1 MLLQPAVKRTA
12 TRRDSMHSTASTTA
26 HVEARHRRARDPRL
40 SVRGSRIALLA
51 IANVVVLL
59 AAVGFFAAC
68 VALFPARNEPGSGAE
83 SGVGEAAATSYGAIT
98 VQHVETIDGLT
109 AQDLG
114 GMSHGI
120 ADLVE
125 TDEAQVLVSVLA
137 VNDSDDP
144 VVVEPG
150 QFALFVDGS
159 TEALVPTSSTVKP
172 LELQPGASVEASV
185 IFVAPLSGAAI
196 SLGYAD
202 PDGSVVVIPAG
213 GLGQAPAGVP
223 TPTHSHATDRAP
235 ES

>member
-1 MLLQPAVKRTA
+1 
-12 TRRDSMHSTASTTA
+12 MHSTASTTA
-26 HVEARHRRARDPRL
+26 HVGARRGRASDPHQF
-40 SVRGSRIALLA
+40 SVRGSRIALLT
-51 IANVVVLL
+51 IANVVALL
-59 AAVGFFAAC
+59 AAAGFVAAC
-68 VALFPARNEPGSGAE
+68 IALLPAQNDSV
-83 SGVGEAAATSYGAIT
+83 SGVGPGVGDPAATSYGTIT

-144 VVVEPG
+144 VFVEPG
-150 QFALFVDGS
+150 QFALLVEGS

-196 SLGYAD
+196 SVGYAD

-213 GLGQAPAGVP
+213 GLGQAPAGDP
-223 TPTHSHATDRAP
+223 TPPHGHATDHSP
-235 ES
+235 DS